1 MYSSGRGDNM
11 QAYEFQT
18 SIQGDI
24 LKIPL
29 PYSQELQT
37 GEIVKVIIL
46 REEQAAVTV
55 QEQWSKNFQT
65 WVNSHHD
72 LPLLSDIDISRES
85 IYQKY

>member
-1 MYSSGRGDNM
+1 
-11 QAYEFQT
+11 
-18 SIQGDI
+18 
-24 LKIPL
+24 
-29 PYSQELQT
+29 
-37 GEIVKVIIL
+37 VIIL